1 MSSFV
6 LLLFGKSGAGKSFA
20 GDILAELLGWHVYH
34 ADADITDE
42 MRAALSEH
50 RPFTNEMRD
59 HYFQIMV
66 DKVLD
71 LKRNHQ
77 CIVVT
82 QAVYK
87 KQHRDYLLSN
97 IPDLELVCVQS
108 TEGLISERLSKREG
122 GISSASARALSNDF
136 EAPEEGAKV
145 IKNNGSKFDL
155 IRQFINIAQKMPNTF
170 SQQDIAKLRLCL
182 RG

>member
-20 GDILAELLGWHVYH
+20 GDILAELCGWYVYH

-42 MRAALSEH
+42 MKAALNEN
-50 RPFTNEMRD
+50 RAFTNDMRD
-59 HYFQIMV
+59 RYFQIV
-66 DKVLD
+66 AEKILD
-71 LKRNHQ
+71 LRRDHR

-97 IPDLELVCVQS
+97 IPDLEVVCVQS
-108 TEGLISERLSKREG
+108 TEDLISERLSKREG

-136 EAPEEGAKV
+136 EAPEEGVKT
-145 IKNNGSKFDL
+145 IKNNGSKLDV
-155 IRQFINIAQKMPNTF
+155 IRQFVDIAEQMPNKF
-170 SQQDIAKLRLCL
+170 SQQDITKLRLCL
-182 RG
+182 GD